1 MHDDTERATHRSEVH
16 LPPRLMVELGV
27 RAHVLIRARR
37 VAIDRLA
44 TRAAVGRDHIPKEVV
59 SMRDSRRLK

>member
-1 MHDDTERATHRSEVH
+1 MPYDTERATHRSEVH

-44 TRAAVGRDHIPKEVV
+44 T
-59 SMRDSRRLK
+59 